1 MLKRKGS
8 GLCGFDHSET
18 AGTERTE
25 SAPKPSRGTVM
36 TPVRI
41 IICTIGVVLVASGC
55 AIESKKTAEKIQ
67 TMPINCATADGE
79 LRVLD
84 SEKKTTMQRIGAGV
98 ASVVPIGLVVGLV
111 TTTAGTKYRIATGQ
125 YNTMIDNKIAEIK
138 QTCPG
143 STPDIE

>member
-1 MLKRKGS
+1 MKRKGS

-18 AGTERTE
+18 LGTERTE
-25 SAPKPSRGTVM
+25 SAPKLSRGTVM

-41 IICTIGVVLVASGC
+41 IIGTVGVVLLASGC

-143 STPDIE
+143 SKPDIE